1 MPLVFSKKKFK
12 KFCEETSILSYEKNE
27 GWANILDGRKVT
39 KRKGIYRCY
48 DKNHIKYYVDK
59 DWCVKK

>member
-12 KFCEETSILSYEKNE
+12 KACENTPGLNYEENE
-27 GWANILDGRKVT
+27 AWANILDGQKAS

-48 DKNHIKYYVDK
+48 DKNNIKYYVIK
-59 DWCVKK
+59 DWLVRR